1 MALEMLIARN
11 PEEDTS
17 LPYLVWLPLGDGLV
31 LKTKQTWP
39 RTGKLY
45 CHPASWPDNA
55 EILERLPVTSC
66 TRRGAAIDLVLARGR
81 ESRSQFVMTRVRGGR
96 EAIFWQTARTA
107 KQARPMA
114 TVPKARASGQAEM
127 EIIVDS
133 HERYAWRFDELQV
146 TTRKAPLKAGDYAVQ
161 VDDQVVAA
169 VERKSLEDLS
179 TSLLTGKLTYQL
191 AELASLPRAALV
203 VEERYSSVFKLTHA
217 RPAQVAD
224 QLGECQVRFPHVP
237 IIFAE
242 NRKLAQQ
249 WTYRFFGAALAEHEQ
264 EGPALARLSAMPP
277 VPSADSL
284 AGKESTEKT
293 LSPQQAAHVLGI
305 SRPTLLKILD
315 RGEIAWE
322 RVGRNRVIRL
332 ADLVAYQREHPK

>member
-17 LPYLVWLPLGDGLV
+17 LPYLVRLPLGDGLV
-31 LKTKQTWP
+31 LKTKETWP

-45 CHPASWPDNA
+45 CHPAPWPDNP
-55 EILERLPVTSC
+55 EILEALPVVSC

-114 TVPKARASGQAEM
+114 AIPKARAAGQANM

-133 HERYAWRFDELQV
+133 HERYAWKFNDLQV
-146 TTRKAPLKAGDYAVQ
+146 TTRKAPLKAGDYAVEI
-161 VDDQVVAA
+161 DGRVVAA
-169 VERKSLEDLS
+169 VERKSLEDLT

-191 AELASLPRAALV
+191 AELASLPRAAVV

-217 RPAQVAD
+217 KPAQVAD

-242 NRKLAQQ
+242 NRQLAQQ

-264 EGPALARLSAMPP
+264 EAPALARLSAMPP
-277 VPSADSL
+277 TPPVDSL
-284 AGKESTEKT
+284 AGKESPEKT
-293 LSPQQAAHVLGI
+293 LSPQQAAELLGI

-315 RGEIAWE
+315 RGEIASE
-322 RVGRNRVIRL
+322 RVGRNRRILL
-332 ADLVAYQREHPK
+332 AALEEYQRSRS